1 MCVSSRIEATACLT
15 DNRDAYSLHSLD
27 VKIQPILFL
36 QKGSMVQQLSTL
48 DECIFCSTLS
58 FSPQRKI

>member
-27 VKIQPILFL
+27 VKIQPILIL
-36 QKGSMVQQLSTL
+36 QKREYGSAVVN
-48 DECIFCSTLS
+48 F
-58 FSPQRKI
+58 R